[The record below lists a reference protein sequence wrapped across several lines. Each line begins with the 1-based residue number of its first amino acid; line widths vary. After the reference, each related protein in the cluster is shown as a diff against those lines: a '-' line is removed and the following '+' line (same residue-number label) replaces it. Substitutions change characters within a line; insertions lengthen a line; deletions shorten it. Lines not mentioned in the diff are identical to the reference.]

1 MLGWWGRGAGG
12 AVSRPHPTETSP
24 AQEAPDPAPRTSRTA
39 GQSTEDISG
48 AKDDGS
54 LGPARIPRR
63 SLEWAENQGE
73 PDNTRLPHET
83 LYQPPLGL

>member
-1 MLGWWGRGAGG
+1 MLGWWGSGAGG

-54 LGPARIPRR
+54 LGPARIPVGRSNGRR
-63 SLEWAENQGE
+63 IKVSRTTPGFPTKLFIS
-73 PDNTRLPHET
+73 
-83 LYQPPLGL
+83 PLGL